1 MSTLSRPFLFC
12 LLLPLQALAHD
23 QTDIAGVWRS
33 IDDQTGQPAALV
45 QIDANH
51 GVYSGKVV
59 RVLDP
64 KAPPLCTL
72 CSGERHNQPI
82 LGMTIL
88 TGLKH
93 VGDAFSGGEVLDPDS
108 GMTYRAQ
115 ARLVDAGARLAVHGY
130 IGLSLFGR
138 SQLWERTAVTPARP

>member
-1 MSTLSRPFLFC
+1 MPLLPRPFLFC
-12 LLLPLQALAHD
+12 LLMPLQALAHD
-23 QTDIAGVWRS
+23 SADIAGVWRS

-45 QIDANH
+45 QIDASH

-64 KAPPLCTL
+64 KAPPLCAA
-72 CSGERHNQPI
+72 CPGERHNQPI

-88 TGLKH
+88 TGLKR
-93 VGDAFSGGEVLDPDS
+93 VGDGFSGGEVLDPDS

-115 ARLVDAGARLAVHGY
+115 ARLVDAGARLAVRGY
-130 IGLSLFGR
+130 FGLSLFGR
-138 SQLWERTAVTPARP
+138 SQLWERTAVTPAKP